1 MEDEQIVE
9 LYLKRNEQ
17 AIQETAVKYGR
28 GLQTL
33 SRKVVGDAQTAEECV
48 NDTYLKAWETIP
60 PHEPRT
66 YFFAFLA
73 RIVRC
78 SSIDS
83 LKKRNTQ
90 KRQANVVSLTKELD
104 ECVIGVDTTED
115 AIDEMLL
122 KDSINSFLAGQ
133 TPEKRNVF
141 VRRYFFADEIQDIV
155 DRYGFSK
162 SKVKMMLLRMRDDLK
177 KHLIA
182 DGVW

>member
-1 MEDEQIVE
+1 MYSNGIVE
-9 LYLKRNEQ
+9 IGAQREVSLQIKDLIKQ
-17 AIQETAVKYGR
+17 KKYG
-28 GLQTL
+28 
-33 SRKVVGDAQTAEECV
+33 AA
-48 NDTYLKAWETIP
+48 
-60 PHEPRT
+60 
-66 YFFAFLA
+66 
-73 RIVRC
+73 
-78 SSIDS
+78 
-83 LKKRNTQ
+83 KRNTQ

-115 AIDEMLL
+115 AVDEMLL

-141 VRRYFFADEIQDIV
+141 IRRYFFADEIQDIV